1 LLAAL
6 HRLSGLSKPD
16 LRTRLAISDLLQQT
30 GRNSDAIAR
39 LRSEL
44 RRNQQVEP
52 PDRAFAYLVLGAA
65 TFSLA
70 QISEALT
77 AFRQAI
83 QLADG
88 CGDLVTSCR
97 ARLRLFSALHNLGET
112 GGASSLASE
121 TRRLIFRLAD
131 PQLTAW
137 LHVRVGEVEAKRG
150 ALDESDR
157 HFRAARELLTGSPNL
172 VLGAFSSLGLGA
184 VAFMRG
190 DLETAL
196 HETDAARLDAERS
209 GYATILVPSIA
220 NIGLTNLQLGR
231 FEEARNYIAR
241 GLDLSV
247 SLPQAQISLL
257 DTSAQLCLAEGDVEG
272 AGELFARIDALAS
285 EPTRKT
291 WNLVNISLTRA
302 RYLLRAGRAD
312 EALRVADH
320 GIAEVTPRSDRLMRA
335 QFQSLCTQALI
346 ATGRT
351 DEASRALITALTLL
365 DDAPLGVLA
374 DAERA
379 RSKLLAELGRPAA
392 AELGFQRTLRI
403 LRSVRDVPALREAE
417 REREHA
423 AALHQRAADGTD
435 PARDAPPALRSSGTE
450 MLTATA
456 HLFATASRPALLG
469 EETLA
474 LLDTLGVARAARLV
488 HRPPRGAPRPVQS
501 IGAAADERA
510 WRSSKVPTVPLR
522 RDNNGILEL
531 EVIPHESLEDH
542 TAVVSICRL
551 ARAAA
556 RLDAAAREAR
566 LRSSLWPIEE
576 QLADTRGIFIA
587 PAMQEV
593 LDAARRVAPTDLP
606 VLLLGETGTGKEV
619 IAREIHRLS
628 NCSSGPFVPFNCTA
642 VSRDMLDSQL
652 FGYRRG
658 AFTGAQEDFP
668 GVIRGADGGTLFLDE
683 IGEMTSEIQP
693 KLLRFLESGEIHP
706 LGRTQPVPTN
716 VRVIAATNAPLSEFL
731 RAGRFRQDLYYRLNV
746 CRIIIPPLRERPEEI
761 PALVQHFARVQSTEL
776 GKPVPALSDE
786 VMEYFLLYDWPGN
799 VRQLAN
805 EVRRA
810 VSLAAPGET
819 VTPDMLTPEILEARK
834 TGAARAAGGHE
845 VRVRLNQPLSHAIE
859 QLERAMIAHALESSR
874 GSFAAAARQ
883 LGVTRR
889 GFLMKRRRLG
899 IKRAGE
905 DRWATLDETSAE
917 AADEPTS

>member
-1 LLAAL
+1 MRHFLAA
-6 HRLSGLSKPD
+6 R
-16 LRTRLAISDLLQQT
+16 DLL
-30 GRNSDAIAR
+30 I
-39 LRSEL
+39 
-44 RRNQQVEP
+44 
-52 PDRAFAYLVLGAA
+52 
-65 TFSLA
+65 
-70 QISEALT
+70 
-77 AFRQAI
+77 
-83 QLADG
+83 
-88 CGDLVTSCR
+88 
-97 ARLRLFSALHNLGET
+97 
-112 GGASSLASE
+112 
-121 TRRLIFRLAD
+121 
-131 PQLTAW
+131 
-137 LHVRVGEVEAKRG
+137 
-150 ALDESDR
+150 
-157 HFRAARELLTGSPNL
+157 GSPNL
-172 VLGAFSSLGLGA
+172 VLSAFIGVGVCCVAALDGSLEEALSEA
-184 VAFMRG
+184 Q
-190 DLETAL
+190 TAL
-196 HETDAARLDAERS
+196 LDAERS
-209 GYATILVPSIA
+209 GQARTLIA
-220 NIGLTNLQLGR
+220 CIGNLGLITLQLGR
-231 FEEARNYIAR
+231 FDEARKYIAR
-241 GLDLSV
+241 GLEFSGH
-247 SLPQAQISLL
+247 LPQVQISLL

-302 RYLLRAGRAD
+302 RYLLRVGRPD

-335 QFQSLCTQALI
+335 QFQSLRTQALI
-346 ATGRT
+346 GAGRT
-351 DEASRALITALTLL
+351 DEASKALITALTLL

-374 DAERA
+374 DAERV
-379 RSKLLAELGRPAA
+379 RSKLLAELGQPAA
-392 AELGFQRTLRI
+392 AELGFQRTVRI

-417 REREHA
+417 REHA
-423 AALHQRAADGTD
+423 AALQPTAAVETD
-435 PARDAPPALRSSGTE
+435 PARDAASALRSSGTE
-450 MLTATA
+450 MLTAAA

-474 LLDTLGVARAARLV
+474 LLETLGVAHAARLV
-488 HRPPRGAPRPVQS
+488 RRSPRGVPRTVQS
-501 IGAAADERA
+501 IGAVADERA
-510 WRSSKVPTVPLR
+510 WKRSSVPAVPLR
-522 RDNNGILEL
+522 RDHDGALEL
-531 EVIPHESLEDH
+531 EVIPHDTLEDH
-542 TAVVSICRL
+542 TSVVSLCRL

-556 RLDAAAREAR
+556 RLDAAAREER

-587 PAMQEV
+587 PAMHEV
-593 LDAARRVAPTDLP
+593 LDGARRMAPTDLP

-683 IGEMTSEIQP
+683 IGEMTAEIQP

-706 LGRTQPVPTN
+706 LGRTQPVATN
-716 VRVIAATNAPLSEFL
+716 VRVIAATNAPLNELL
-731 RAGRFRQDLYYRLNV
+731 RAGRFREDLYYRLNV

-761 PALVQHFARVQSTEL
+761 PALVQHFARVQTTEL
-776 GKPVPALSDE
+776 RRPVPALSDE

-810 VSLAAPGET
+810 VSLSAPGET

-845 VRVRLNQPLSHAIE
+845 VRLRLNQPLNHAIE
-859 QLERAMIAHALESSR
+859 QLERAMIAHALEASR

-899 IKRAGE
+899 IKRDGE
-905 DRWATLDETSAE
+905 DRWSPLDEPSAE
-917 AADEPTS
+917 IADEPPTS